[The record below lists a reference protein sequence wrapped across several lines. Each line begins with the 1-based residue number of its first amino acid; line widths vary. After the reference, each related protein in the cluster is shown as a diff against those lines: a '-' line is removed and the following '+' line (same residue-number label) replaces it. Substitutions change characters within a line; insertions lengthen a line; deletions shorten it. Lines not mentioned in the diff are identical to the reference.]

1 MKMSDL
7 NKGKFITFEGI
18 DGCGKSTQVKMLVDK
33 LEQLSMDVITI
44 REPGGTRISE
54 SIRDILLYRDTHE
67 LSERTEALLM
77 TASRAQLTKEMILPA
92 LNKGTWVIADRYADS
107 TLAYQGGGRQ
117 INIDSLEK
125 LNQFATYDTMPD
137 LTFFIDILPDEGVK
151 RQKTKLDRIEQ
162 AGIDFQ
168 SSVRDVY
175 LKLAEKYSDRIVVID
190 GQEEI
195 DTIHKNI
202 WKEFKKRMLEMYN
215 E

>member
-1 MKMSDL
+1 MSDL

-18 DGCGKSTQVKMLVDK
+18 DSCGKSTQVKMLADK
-33 LEQLSMDVITI
+33 LEPLGMDVITI

-67 LSERTEALLM
+67 LSARTEALLM
-77 TASRAQLTKEMILPA
+77 TASRAQLTKEIILPA

-117 INIDSLEK
+117 IDIDKLEK

-137 LTFFIDILPDEGVK
+137 LTFIIDILPDEGVK

-162 AGIDFQ
+162 AGVDFQ
-168 SSVRDVY
+168 SGVRNLY
-175 LKLAEKYSDRIVVID
+175 LKLAEKYSNRIVVID
-190 GQEEI
+190 GQEDI

-202 WKEFKKRMLEMYN
+202 WKEFEQRMLEK
-215 E
+215 